1 MKEFEVAIDIICP
14 EHVDAMILGLVHQGY
29 NVYYNREEKKLCLT
43 TTDDDV
49 TEITKGNR

>member
-1 MKEFEVAIDIICP
+1 MKEYEVAIDISCP

-29 NVYYNREEKKLCLT
+29 AAYYNREEKKLCFT
-43 TTDDDV
+43 ATDEDV